1 MKINSQNIFTFII
14 TFIPS
19 QRYVSYIFFFLIILQ
34 KMIVWEEKHPLKKKK
49 IIFLGK
55 SKFLPLCQLF
65 HLFSKKILLTMHH
78 DNGQFRNV
86 VDTNVADRR
95 VEQKFVSSMM
105 KRSSATLSN
114 LEDLARGHGSFNR
127 ASSFAVKAF
136 LRASFVRYHSWYIK
150 IKRWKDGA

>member
-1 MKINSQNIFTFII
+1 MII
-14 TFIPS
+14 FIPF
-19 QRYVSYIFFFLIILQ
+19 QRFLYFLLFNNPPKDDLLRGEIISIRTKNYTPRQ
-34 KMIVWEEKHPLKKKK
+34 KQSSTTSL
-49 IIFLGK
+49 F
-55 SKFLPLCQLF
+55 QLF

-114 LEDLARGHGSFNR
+114 LP
-127 ASSFAVKAF
+127 KTWK
-136 LRASFVRYHSWYIK
+136 SWLEVT
-150 IKRWKDGA
+150 GALTGLLLSR

>member
-34 KMIVWEEKHPLKKKK
+34 KMIVSEEKHPLKKKK

-86 VDTNVADRR
+86 VDTNVADRTKVR
-95 VEQKFVSSMM
+95 VVDDETLFRYAFKPRRLGS
-105 KRSSATLSN
+105 RSREL
-114 LEDLARGHGSFNR
+114 
-127 ASSFAVKAF
+127 
-136 LRASFVRYHSWYIK
+136 
-150 IKRWKDGA
+150 

>member
-86 VDTNVADRR
+86 VDTNVADRTKVR
-95 VEQKFVSSMM
+95 VVDDE
-105 KRSSATLSN
+105 TLFRY
-114 LEDLARGHGSFNR
+114 AFKPRRGHGSFNG
-127 ASSFAVKAF
+127 ASFFAVKAF